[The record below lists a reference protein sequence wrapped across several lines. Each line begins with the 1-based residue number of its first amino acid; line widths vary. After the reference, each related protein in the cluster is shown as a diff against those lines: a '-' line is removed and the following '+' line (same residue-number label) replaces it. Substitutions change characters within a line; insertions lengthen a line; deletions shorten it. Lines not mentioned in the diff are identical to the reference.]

1 MHQQPL
7 CATLSTYAVTW
18 LMVFFVFECVCLWL
32 VEAFTQ
38 IHSIWQNQQ
47 TVVFF
52 HGCNQANSTSLPT
65 DSFEKQYFCV
75 AFCFHSSDLYGSC
88 SDVLEYTR
96 TVSYEVHLMKIWTTL
111 QPFFCDKWFVFTIRL
126 NSHEWSRGFAWKL
139 MSNKMYN
146 CLLEVFPC

>member
-1 MHQQPL
+1 MCNFVHL
-7 CATLSTYAVTW
+7 CCYLTDGFLCFWVCVFVISWSLYTDTLYMTKSTNS
-18 LMVFFVFECVCLWL
+18 C
-32 VEAFTQ
+32 
-38 IHSIWQNQQ
+38 
-47 TVVFF
+47 FF

-75 AFCFHSSDLYGSC
+75 AFCFHTSDLYGSC